1 MEKKIIAIALVLVVM
16 VTAFVGCGQKYKT
29 TKVGNNE
36 YLLETDAEGNTI
48 IKDDKLVAV
57 VTDREGEII
66 TYENGENQTYYVDI
80 PGSVVIDGVVRGDN
94 FKLNILKGWTSTD
107 NNIIFKDKT
116 DNKCYIKFEKI
127 VKELK
132 KGESLAT
139 YLEKVDKNN
148 QDVIDIFADE
158 KAMEELIKS
167 NPAVAKYKGC
177 TYTIEKGETIISKD
191 NIPCQVRIHK
201 AVDKDGNLIHYAEN
215 YYFMLDKSLYSLDY
229 ACEDGVGYDAEFDF
243 KSYANQN
250 FTFVK

>member
-36 YLLETDAEGNTI
+36 YLLHTDAEGNTI
-48 IKDDKLVAV
+48 IKDDQLVAV
-57 VTDREGEII
+57 VTDRDGEII
-66 TYENGENQTYYVDI
+66 TYENGENQTYYVPI
-80 PGSVVIDGVVRGDN
+80 PGSLVIDGIVRGDN
-94 FKLNILKGWTSTD
+94 FTLNILDGWTSTD
-107 NNIIFKDKT
+107 YNIIFKDKT

-132 KGESLAT
+132 KDETLAT

-148 QDVIDIFADE
+148 QDIIDAFSNDE
-158 KAMEELIKS
+158 LMDKLVKD
-167 NPAVAKYKGC
+167 NPAVEKFRDC
-177 TYTIEKGETIISKD
+177 TFTIEKGETVISKD
-191 NIPCQVRIHK
+191 NIPCQFRINK
-201 AVDKDGNLIHYAEN
+201 IVDKDGNVVHYVEN
-215 YYFMLDKSLYSLDY
+215 YYIVLNKAIYKLDY
-229 ACEDGVGYDAEFDF
+229 ACEDGVGYDEEFDF

>member
-36 YLLETDAEGNTI
+36 YLLHTDAEGNTI
-48 IKDDKLVAV
+48 IKDDQLVAV
-57 VTDREGEII
+57 VTDRDGEII
-66 TYENGENQTYYVDI
+66 TYENGENQTYYVPI
-80 PGSVVIDGVVRGDN
+80 PGSLVIDGIVRGDN
-94 FKLNILKGWTSTD
+94 FTLNILDGWTSTD
-107 NNIIFKDKT
+107 YNRIIKDKT
-116 DNKCYIKFEKI
+116 DNKCYIQFTQLI
-127 VKELK
+127 KEFG
-132 KGESLAT
+132 KGENINT
-139 YLEKVDKNN
+139 YLETVDKNN

-158 KAMEELIKS
+158 EAMEELIKS

-177 TYTIEKGETIISKD
+177 TYTIEKDETVISKD

>member
-29 TKVGNNE
+29 TKVGNKE
-36 YLLETDAEGNTI
+36 YLLHTDAEGNTI

-57 VTDREGEII
+57 VTDRDGEII
-66 TYENGENQTYYVDI
+66 TYENGENQTYYVPI
-80 PGSVVIDGVVRGDN
+80 PGSLVIDGIVRGDN
-94 FKLNILKGWTSTD
+94 FTLNILDGWTSTD
-107 NNIIFKDKT
+107 YNIIFKDKT

-132 KGESLAT
+132 KDETLAT

-148 QDVIDIFADE
+148 QDIIDAFSNDE
-158 KAMEELIKS
+158 LMDKLVKD
-167 NPAVAKYKGC
+167 NPAVEKFRDC
-177 TYTIEKGETIISKD
+177 TFTIEKGETVISKD
-191 NIPCQVRIHK
+191 NIPCQFRINK
-201 AVDKDGNLIHYAEN
+201 IVDKDGNVVHYVEN
-215 YYFMLDKSLYSLDY
+215 YYIVLNKAIYKLDY
-229 ACEDGVGYDAEFDF
+229 ACEDGVGYDEEFDF